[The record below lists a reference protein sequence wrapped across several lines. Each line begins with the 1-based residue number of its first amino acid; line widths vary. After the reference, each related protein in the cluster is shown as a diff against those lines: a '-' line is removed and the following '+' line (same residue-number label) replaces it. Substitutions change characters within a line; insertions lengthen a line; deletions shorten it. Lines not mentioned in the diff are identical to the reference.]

1 MPSDEEAF
9 DDPGIVSKEDKQ
21 TSRSVI
27 DWIKRGL
34 SVFALS
40 EEDLIGDSV
49 QAHCDRVRAEKDK
62 K

>member
-9 DDPGIVSKEDKQ
+9 DDPGTVSKEDTQ
-21 TSRSVI
+21 TSGSVI
-27 DWIKRGL
+27 GWIKRGL

-49 QAHCDRVRAEKDK
+49 QAHCEKVRAEKEEK
-62 K
+62 